1 MIILPVFYRVNILLR
16 KLALGIHGQSS
27 TELKRE
33 VGEFA
38 GPGKQGPRCPRNGKQ
53 VKDWQSPLCH
63 TWEGANLESSR
74 LSTCEPGDRPE
85 TITEFV
91 RGGRADG

>member
-53 VKDWQSPLCH
+53 VKDW
-63 TWEGANLESSR
+63 
-74 LSTCEPGDRPE
+74 
-85 TITEFV
+85 
-91 RGGRADG
+91 